1 MQPMRTTPTAP
12 LTGRRRLMA
21 ALALLLVLPTG
32 GPAHA
37 AGFDLDALMARLTQ
51 VRAGEA
57 TFVERREVFQ
67 NERGS
72 PLALESSGRL
82 SFAAPD
88 TFVRETLKPRQE
100 RLAVQGNQLTMSQGG
115 RSRTTTLDS
124 VPEAVVIVEAI
135 RGTLTGNRELLERL
149 FVPRLSGEAARWTLE
164 LVPRDARLRG
174 QVAQLR
180 ILGAQAQLREVQMT
194 MSDGDRTQLRIEPVA
209 P

>member
-1 MQPMRTTPTAP
+1 M
-12 LTGRRRLMA
+12 
-21 ALALLLVLPTG
+21 LPTG
-32 GPAHA
+32 GPAAA
-37 AGFDLDALMARLTQ
+37 AGFDLDALMARLAQ

-88 TFVRETLKPRQE
+88 TFVRETLRPRQE

-180 ILGAQAQLREVQMT
+180 ILGTQAQLREVQMT
-194 MSDGDRTQLRIEPVA
+194 MTDGDRTQLRIEPVA

>member
-1 MQPMRTTPTAP
+1 
-12 LTGRRRLMA
+12 
-21 ALALLLVLPTG
+21 
-32 GPAHA
+32 
-37 AGFDLDALMARLTQ
+37 MARLAQ

-57 TFVERREVFQ
+57 IFVERREVFQ

>member
-1 MQPMRTTPTAP
+1 MPMMSRRGLLQTLP
-12 LTGRRRLMA
+12 LLISLPA
-21 ALALLLVLPTG
+21 AL
-32 GPAHA
+32 GPATSQA
-37 AGFDLDALMARLTQ
+37 AGFDLDTLMARLAQ

-88 TFVRETLKPRQE
+88 IFVRETLKPRQE

-115 RSRTTTLDS
+115 RSRTAALDS

-149 FVPRLSGEAARWTLE
+149 FVLRLSGEAARWTLE

-174 QVAQLR
+174 QVSQLR
-180 ILGAQAQLREVQMT
+180 LLGTQAQLRELQMT
-194 MSDGDRTQLRIEPVA
+194 MTDGDRTQLRIEPVA
-209 P
+209 AP